1 MRRPNGQSNRP
12 IPTAGPMM
20 GPLAPSIPLLPH
32 PSQPMLWLLDPA
44 AEFLRPPVG
53 ITKLECLK
61 CRANSVGDRET
72 PAEVTGGI
80 GGDSG
85 VFTKFLGFSCLA
97 SRGIPHIWLVLEM
110 ATRSSILAGKS
121 HGWRSLVGYSPWGR
135 NESDTTE
142 QLHFLS

>member
-1 MRRPNGQSNRP
+1 
-12 IPTAGPMM
+12 MM

-97 SRGIPHIWLVLEM
+97 IRGIPHIWLVLEM

-121 HGWRSLVGYSPWGR
+121 HGWRSLVGYSPWGH